1 MSEEIQLINFS
12 FVNAYLLQAGDGY
25 VLIDT
30 GVSQQWNRLEQ
41 ELLKEGCLPS
51 KLKLVV
57 ITHGDFDHTGNCARL
72 QKKYHAKIAMHDAD
86 TAMVKSGRPL
96 KRQTHGL
103 MAKLLQLLGRLLS
116 RGAGFE
122 TFQPDVLLKDGQS
135 LSEYGLAAQIIY
147 TPGHTKGS
155 IAVLTETGHLVVGDT
170 FSNRTRPDIAPFIQ
184 DMQELRESVAK
195 LKRLKATV
203 VYPGHGKPFPFAT
216 LSSIE
221 VR

>member
-1 MSEEIQLINFS
+1 MSEEIQLINLG

-25 VLIDT
+25 VLVDT
-30 GVSQQWNRLEQ
+30 GIAQQWDRLEK
-41 ELLKEGCLPS
+41 ELLKAGCLPS

-57 ITHGDFDHTGNCARL
+57 ITHGDRDHVGSCAKL
-72 QKKYHAKIAMHDAD
+72 QTKYKAKIAMHEAD
-86 TAMVKSGRPL
+86 VAMVKSGKPL
-96 KRQTHGL
+96 QRQTHGL
-103 MAKLLQLLGRLLS
+103 MAKLFQLVGRLMS

-135 LSEYGLAAQIIY
+135 LSEYGLAAQIIH

-155 IAVLTETGHLVVGDT
+155 IAILTGTGHLIVGDT
-170 FSNRTRPDIAPFIQ
+170 FSNRGKPGIAPYIQ

-195 LKRLKATV
+195 LKRLRATT
-203 VYPGHGKPFPFAT
+203 VYPGHGKPFQFSA
-216 LSSIE
+216 LSSLE